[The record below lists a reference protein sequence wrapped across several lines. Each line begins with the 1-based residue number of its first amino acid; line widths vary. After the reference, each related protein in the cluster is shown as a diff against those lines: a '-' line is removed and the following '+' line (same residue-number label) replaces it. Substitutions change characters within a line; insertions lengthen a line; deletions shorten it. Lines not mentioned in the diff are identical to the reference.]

1 MSKEE
6 KAKKENKSSN
16 SSKENSS
23 RLENKVEEK
32 KESQVKKG
40 TKDKENTTKKE
51 EKTSPAKKS
60 SNVSTKKKTT
70 VKKVEEKIE
79 AEEVEEVVKN
89 HEDIDSD
96 LEDFGEISPSTKE
109 DSSSEKKQRKR
120 NKSDFILII
129 GLIIVVVLGCFLM
142 KGQKEEISYQLPL
155 TLEGDAGLQLLSY
168 SDYQKKIDNNESFV
182 VILSRKSCSH
192 CANFIPVAKE
202 FASSKNLPMYYVDTD
217 TFSEDDWS
225 SFEKSNTFLK
235 KSKGNWGTPTTIVL
249 AGKQAVDYIEGETT
263 ADKLQELY
271 DKYFNLN
278 QE

>member
-40 TKDKENTTKKE
+40 TKDKENTTKKA

-79 AEEVEEVVKN
+79 VEEVVEN

-217 TFSEDDWS
+217 TFSEEDWS

-271 DKYFNLN
+271 DKYFDLN